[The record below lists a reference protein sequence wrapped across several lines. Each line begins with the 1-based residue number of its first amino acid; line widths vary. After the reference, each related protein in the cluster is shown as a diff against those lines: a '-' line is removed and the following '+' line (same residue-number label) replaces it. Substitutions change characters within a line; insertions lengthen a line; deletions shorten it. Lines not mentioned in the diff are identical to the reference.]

1 MQIMTKFRSATLW
14 LLIFPALLIV
24 QSCKKSSGGGDDAGN
39 TSGYYLTANIG
50 GKDWSANVKSSLQN
64 SPSIAAI
71 TTANGAKIVLLI
83 GVKAVNKDTTAI
95 ALIFPQN
102 IQLNKAATFDA
113 NKYLEGAYIAEMSAG
128 SGTYYGYNTTP
139 ATGGSG
145 TITVTTFDQTNS
157 VIEGTFSGNFG
168 SQNGKAALPV
178 TNGKFR
184 CIYTTDNTK
193 LPVPGSKF

>member
-1 MQIMTKFRSATLW
+1 MYTKMKLRSVALW
-14 LLIFPALLIV
+14 LLIFPALQTV
-24 QSCKKSSGGGDDAGN
+24 QSCKKSSGGGDDTTN
-39 TSGYYLTANIG
+39 TSGYYLTANVG

-83 GVKAVNKDTTAI
+83 GVKAVNKDTTAF

-102 IQLNKAATFDA
+102 IQLNKAFTFDA
-113 NKYLEGAYIAEMSAG
+113 NKYLEGAYIEEMSAG
-128 SGTYYGYNTTP
+128 SPTYYGYNTTP

-145 TITVTTFDQTNS
+145 TITITTFDQTNS
-157 VIEGTFSGNFG
+157 VIEGTFSGTFG
-168 SQNGKAALPV
+168 SQNGRAALPV

-184 CIYTTDNTK
+184 CIYTTDNSQ

>member
-1 MQIMTKFRSATLW
+1 M
-14 LLIFPALLIV
+14 IFPALLIV
-24 QSCKKSSGGGDDAGN
+24 QSCKKSSGGSDDTGN
-39 TSGYYLTANIG
+39 TSGYYLTASIG

-102 IQLNKAATFDA
+102 IQLNKPFTFDA
-113 NKYLEGAYIAEMSAG
+113 TKYLEGAYIAEMSAG

-145 TITVTTFDQTNS
+145 TITVTTFDQTAS
-157 VIEGTFSGNFG
+157 VIEGTFSGTFG
-168 SQNGKAALPV
+168 SQTGRAAIPV

-184 CIYTTDNTK
+184 CVYTTDNSQ
-193 LPVPGSKF
+193 LPAPGLKF

>member
-1 MQIMTKFRSATLW
+1 MRSKTL
-14 LLIFPALLIV
+14 LLILFPALFLAL
-24 QSCKKSSGGGDDAGN
+24 SCKKSSGGGDDTTN

-71 TTANGAKIVLLI
+71 TTANGSKIVLLI

-102 IQLNKAATFDA
+102 IQPNKAFTFDA
-113 NKYLEGAYIAEMSAG
+113 TKYLEGAYIAEMSTG

-145 TITVTTFDQTNS
+145 TITVTTFDQATN
-157 VIEGTFSGNFG
+157 VIEGTFSGTFG
-168 SQNGKAALPV
+168 SQTGRAAIPV